1 MIPAFGFNQVRST
14 PLRLTFLLLTIF
26 AMAALAC
33 LAVAFEVTRT
43 SIDAALA
50 AELQQTINEYRGI
63 QDGDDLRERLAEA
76 AAKTDPD
83 IRILFYVPDQGTA
96 VSNVASFPPVS
107 GVTIVADNSIR
118 AKSGSVSDSYLALSA
133 RVGAGHLIVA
143 QSREQVEEMG
153 EIFLAVLF
161 IGLLPALVIAGLAGL
176 WVAKG
181 ARIKI
186 DAIQHTLLELK
197 SGTLSARLEGVEG
210 RSDDLSGI
218 GQEVNRMARAQEA
231 LVASIRQVSSDIA
244 HDLKT
249 PIQRVAVVL
258 EQVMNKTALTEGQ
271 EVLLSRAIGET
282 ERIVQTFQSLL
293 QLAQIEGGAVRDRL
307 HPVNLVEVSRDVV
320 DFLEVEAEERGFA
333 LSLRVQPNVVAC
345 IKGDRHLL
353 SQLIGN
359 LVQNALTHVPKGG
372 PVVVEVTGRGNETVL
387 TVSDHGPGIP
397 EKERGK
403 VLQRLYRL
411 DQSRTTEGNGL
422 GLSLVSAISD
432 LHGARLTL
440 EDNMPGLTV
449 RIIFPAVD
457 PA

>member
-107 GVTIVADNSIR
+107 GVTIVSDNSIR

-197 SGTLSARLEGVEG
+197 SGTLSARIEGVEG

-258 EQVMNKTALTEGQ
+258 EQVMNKTTLTEGQ

-440 EDNMPGLTV
+440 EDNMPGLRV
-449 RIIFPAVD
+449 RIIFPAVH

>member
-197 SGTLSARLEGVEG
+197 SGTLSARIEGVEG

-258 EQVMNKTALTEGQ
+258 EQVMNKTTLTEGQ

-307 HPVNLVEVSRDVV
+307 HPVNLVEVCRDVV

-449 RIIFPAVD
+449 RVTFPAMQPV
-457 PA
+457 

>member
-258 EQVMNKTALTEGQ
+258 EQVMNKTTLTEGQ

-333 LSLRVQPNVVAC
+333 LSLRIQPNVVAC

-372 PVVVEVTGRGNETVL
+372 PVVVEVTGRGNETIL

-449 RIIFPAVD
+449 RVTFPAMQPV
-457 PA
+457 

>member
-63 QDGDDLRERLAEA
+63 QDSDDLRERLAEA

-107 GVTIVADNSIR
+107 GVTIVSDNSIR

-197 SGTLSARLEGVEG
+197 SGTLSARIEGVEG

-258 EQVMNKTALTEGQ
+258 EQVMNKTTLTEGQ

-440 EDNMPGLTV
+440 EDNMPGLRV

>member
-1 MIPAFGFNQVRST
+1 
-14 PLRLTFLLLTIF
+14 
-26 AMAALAC
+26 
-33 LAVAFEVTRT
+33 
-43 SIDAALA
+43 
-50 AELQQTINEYRGI
+50 
-63 QDGDDLRERLAEA
+63 
-76 AAKTDPD
+76 
-83 IRILFYVPDQGTA
+83 
-96 VSNVASFPPVS
+96 
-107 GVTIVADNSIR
+107 
-118 AKSGSVSDSYLALSA
+118 
-133 RVGAGHLIVA
+133 
-143 QSREQVEEMG
+143 
-153 EIFLAVLF
+153 
-161 IGLLPALVIAGLAGL
+161 
-176 WVAKG
+176 
-181 ARIKI
+181 
-186 DAIQHTLLELK
+186 
-197 SGTLSARLEGVEG
+197 
-210 RSDDLSGI
+210 
-218 GQEVNRMARAQEA
+218 MARAQEA

-258 EQVMNKTALTEGQ
+258 EQVMNKTTLTEGQ

-307 HPVNLVEVSRDVV
+307 HPVNLVEVCRDVV

>member
-63 QDGDDLRERLAEA
+63 QDSDDLRERLAEA

-107 GVTIVADNSIR
+107 GVTIVSDNSIR

-197 SGTLSARLEGVEG
+197 SGTLSARIEGVEG

-258 EQVMNKTALTEGQ
+258 EQVMNKTTLTEGQ

-307 HPVNLVEVSRDVV
+307 HPVNLVEVCRDVV

-440 EDNMPGLTV
+440 EDNMPGLRV
-449 RIIFPAVD
+449 RIIFPAVH

>member
-197 SGTLSARLEGVEG
+197 SGTLSARIEGVEG

-258 EQVMNKTALTEGQ
+258 EQVMNKTTLTEGQ

-307 HPVNLVEVSRDVV
+307 HPVNLVEVCRDVV

>member
-63 QDGDDLRERLAEA
+63 QDSDDLRERLAEA

-107 GVTIVADNSIR
+107 GVTIVADKSIR

-258 EQVMNKTALTEGQ
+258 EQVMNKTTLTEGQ

-449 RIIFPAVD
+449 RVTFPAMQPV
-457 PA
+457 

>member
-63 QDGDDLRERLAEA
+63 QDSDDLRERLAEA

-107 GVTIVADNSIR
+107 GVTIVSDNSIR

-258 EQVMNKTALTEGQ
+258 EQVMNKTTLTEGQ

-307 HPVNLVEVSRDVV
+307 HPVNLVEVCRDVV

-440 EDNMPGLTV
+440 EDNMPGLRV
-449 RIIFPAVD
+449 RIIFPAVH

>member
-258 EQVMNKTALTEGQ
+258 EQVMNKTTLTEGQ

-307 HPVNLVEVSRDVV
+307 HPVNLVEVCRDVV

-440 EDNMPGLTV
+440 EDNMPGLRV

>member
-63 QDGDDLRERLAEA
+63 QDSDDLRERLAEA

-258 EQVMNKTALTEGQ
+258 EQVMNKTTLTEGQ

-440 EDNMPGLTV
+440 EDNMPGLRV
-449 RIIFPAVD
+449 RIIFPAVH

>member
-63 QDGDDLRERLAEA
+63 QDSDDLRERLAEA

-83 IRILFYVPDQGTA
+83 IRILFYVPEQGTA

-107 GVTIVADNSIR
+107 GVTIVSDNSIR

-197 SGTLSARLEGVEG
+197 SGTLSARIEGVEG

-320 DFLEVEAEERGFA
+320 DFLEVDAEERGFA

-440 EDNMPGLTV
+440 EDNMPGLRV

>member
-258 EQVMNKTALTEGQ
+258 EQVMNKTTLTEGQ

-307 HPVNLVEVSRDVV
+307 HPVNLVEVCRDVV

>member
-107 GVTIVADNSIR
+107 GVTIVSDNSIR

-258 EQVMNKTALTEGQ
+258 EQVMNKTTLTEGQ

-440 EDNMPGLTV
+440 EDNMPGLRV

>member
-63 QDGDDLRERLAEA
+63 QDSDDLRERLAEA

-107 GVTIVADNSIR
+107 GVTIVSDNSIR

-258 EQVMNKTALTEGQ
+258 EQVMNKTTLTEGQ

-320 DFLEVEAEERGFA
+320 DFLEVDAEERGFA
-333 LSLRVQPNVVAC
+333 LSLRIQPNFVAC

-440 EDNMPGLTV
+440 EDNMPGLRV
-449 RIIFPAVD
+449 RIIFPAVH

>member
-258 EQVMNKTALTEGQ
+258 EQVMNKTTLTEGQ

>member
-63 QDGDDLRERLAEA
+63 QDSDDLRERLAEA

-197 SGTLSARLEGVEG
+197 SGTLSARIEGVEG

-258 EQVMNKTALTEGQ
+258 EQVMNKTTLTEGQ

-440 EDNMPGLTV
+440 EDNMPGLRV
-449 RIIFPAVD
+449 RIIFPAVH

>member
-63 QDGDDLRERLAEA
+63 QDSDDLRERLAEA

-107 GVTIVADNSIR
+107 GVTIVSDNSIR

-197 SGTLSARLEGVEG
+197 SGTLSARIEGVEG

-231 LVASIRQVSSDIA
+231 LVSSIRQVSSDIA

-258 EQVMNKTALTEGQ
+258 EQVMNKTTLTEGQ

-440 EDNMPGLTV
+440 EDNMPGLRV
-449 RIIFPAVD
+449 RIIFPAVH

>member
-96 VSNVASFPPVS
+96 VSIVASFPPVS

-258 EQVMNKTALTEGQ
+258 EQVMNKTTLTEGQ

-307 HPVNLVEVSRDVV
+307 HPVNLVEVCRDVV

>member
-107 GVTIVADNSIR
+107 GVTIVSDNSIR

-258 EQVMNKTALTEGQ
+258 EQVMNKTTLTEGQ

-440 EDNMPGLTV
+440 EDNMPGLRV
-449 RIIFPAVD
+449 RIIFPAVH

>member
-258 EQVMNKTALTEGQ
+258 EQVMNKTTLTEGQ

-440 EDNMPGLTV
+440 EDNMPGLRV

>member
-107 GVTIVADNSIR
+107 GVTIVSDNSIR

-197 SGTLSARLEGVEG
+197 SGTLSARIEGVEG

-258 EQVMNKTALTEGQ
+258 EQVMNKTTLTEGQ

-440 EDNMPGLTV
+440 EDNMPGLRV

>member
-63 QDGDDLRERLAEA
+63 QDSDDLRERLAEA

-258 EQVMNKTALTEGQ
+258 EQVMNKTTLTEGQ

-307 HPVNLVEVSRDVV
+307 HPVNLVEVCRDVV

-440 EDNMPGLTV
+440 EDNMPGLRV
-449 RIIFPAVD
+449 RIIFPAVH